1 MSKNILVGVCGSIA
15 AYKAPEVVRLLRK
28 KGWQVKV
35 VMTAEA
41 TRFITPLTLEVV
53 SGETV
58 YLNMFD
64 RRNREI
70 THIALNEFASLI
82 LVVGATANIIGKV
95 ASGLCDDLLTCTIC
109 AARSQVIFAPAMNEN
124 MWLNPAVQKNVRFLK
139 KNGYLFVGPEKG
151 ELASGKVGWG
161 RMAEPATIV
170 TFVER
175 SARNG

>member
-1 MSKNILVGVCGSIA
+1 MR
-15 AYKAPEVVRLLRK
+15 VV
-28 KGWQVKV
+28 V
-35 VMTAEA
+35 
-41 TRFITPLTLEVV
+41 
-53 SGETV
+53 
-58 YLNMFD
+58 
-64 RRNREI
+64 
-70 THIALNEFASLI
+70 HLNEFASLI